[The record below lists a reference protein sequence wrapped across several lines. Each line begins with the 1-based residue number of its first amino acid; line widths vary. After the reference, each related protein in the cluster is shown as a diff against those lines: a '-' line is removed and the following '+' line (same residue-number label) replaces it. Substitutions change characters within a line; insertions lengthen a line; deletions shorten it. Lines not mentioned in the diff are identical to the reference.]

1 MASVSWKKNYPGL
14 CRDLVYFI
22 FFKNFFVCQDRNMKF
37 SASVWF
43 TISWNLFKWAE
54 ILWGFMQSKIKLSV
68 FYLDLKKVVFQK
80 NEVYQV
86 SEIFFFQRADWCPN
100 FSNPQLWDRAFAL
113 FFLRIIFTSTYAF
126 WDCVWDGNCHKSM
139 FGNWEFSVQQWY
151 DTILADTSHWVNLR
165 LINIIAPASK
175 YCLPFP

>member
-1 MASVSWKKNYPGL
+1 MFVKIERWNFPHL
-14 CRDLVYFI
+14 FDLQFHETCSNELKFCEVLWNPKSNFQFFI
-22 FFKNFFVCQDRNMKF
+22 L
-37 SASVWF
+37 
-43 TISWNLFKWAE
+43 I
-54 ILWGFMQSKIKLSV
+54 
-68 FYLDLKKVVFQK
+68 YKKVAFQK

-86 SEIFFFQRADWCPN
+86 SKIFFFQLDWCPN
-100 FSNPQLWDRAFAL
+100 FPNPQLWYRAFAL